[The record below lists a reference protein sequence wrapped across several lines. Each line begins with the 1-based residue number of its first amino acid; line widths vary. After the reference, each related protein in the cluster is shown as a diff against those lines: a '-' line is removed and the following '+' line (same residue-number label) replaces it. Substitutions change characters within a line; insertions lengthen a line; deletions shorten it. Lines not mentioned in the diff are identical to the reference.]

1 MEKITF
7 DANEN
12 QNRAG
17 VDILMT
23 EKIHFN
29 FKNFNKRQRRFL
41 CNDKGVSSSRGNN
54 KYIHVPRAEKEIKV
68 IQIRKKK

>member
-17 VDILMT
+17 VDILM
-23 EKIHFN
+23 K
-29 FKNFNKRQRRFL
+29 
-41 CNDKGVSSSRGNN
+41 
-54 KYIHVPRAEKEIKV
+54 KYTSTSKL
-68 IQIRKKK
+68 